1 MSKESIKPDSSECL
15 RSMCPVSS
23 VLDILGDKWTIL
35 VVRDMLL
42 LGKRLYSELADSPE
56 NIPTNIL
63 ADRLKRLQA
72 ARIIDKI
79 PYQEKPLR
87 YEYRLTQKGQDLRP
101 LIKELA
107 DWGNKYIEGT
117 IVPSQ
122 GFLDR
127 PYEPG
132 IDHDNTEPG

>member
-1 MSKESIKPDSSECL
+1 MTKKTTESPSSDCL
-15 RSMCPVSS
+15 RSACPVSS

-63 ADRLKRLQA
+63 ADRLKRLEA
-72 ARIIDKI
+72 AHIIDKI
-79 PYQEKPLR
+79 PYQDKPVR
-87 YEYRLTQKGQDLRP
+87 YEYRLTQKGEDLRP

-107 DWGNKYIEGT
+107 AWGNKYIEGT
-117 IVPSQ
+117 LVPPD
-122 GFLDR
+122 GFMDK
-127 PYEPG
+127 PYPPES
-132 IDHDNTEPG
+132 

>member
-1 MSKESIKPDSSECL
+1 MPKEKADNQGKDCL

-42 LGKRLYSELADSPE
+42 LGKRLYSELIDSAE

-63 ADRLKRLQA
+63 ADRLKRLEA
-72 ARIIDKI
+72 SGIIEKL
-79 PYQEKPLR
+79 PYQDKPVR
-87 YEYRLTQKGQDLRP
+87 YEYRLTQKGEDLRP

-107 DWGNKYIEGT
+107 VWGNKYIDGT
-117 IVPSQ
+117 IVPPA
-122 GFLDR
+122 GFMDK
-127 PYEPG
+127 PYQA
-132 IDHDNTEPG
+132 